1 MQLTYIFHS
10 GFALE
15 GGQCVVVFDY
25 WLDPAGVARRL
36 LAAGKPLYVLASHF
50 HEDHFCRD
58 VFAWREAGA
67 DVTCATGGPRRARPT
82 RGWPRVAAGTTDA

>member
-15 GGQCVVVFDY
+15 GERCVVVFDY

-50 HEDHFCRD
+50 H
-58 VFAWREAGA
+58 
-67 DVTCATGGPRRARPT
+67 
-82 RGWPRVAAGTTDA
+82 